1 VVVADETRLEP
12 TEMTSPSSSEQQDS
26 AATCK
31 AVVVDCPGIGKMKWC
46 EQCAIYFGKDQPCP
60 SSKEKLQPS
69 PTWAEVDAIRKGK
82 SDIDLAARIWQLE
95 RELRL
100 LKRAHGDALKEW
112 AYAEGL
118 LKELQS
124 ATSANSKVL
133 DVARSAICSIGS
145 FDRGLQDHYQRKL
158 NAATDNRSADK
169 GQG

>member
-1 VVVADETRLEP
+1 MSA
-12 TEMTSPSSSEQQDS
+12 PSSSEAEWKEGLSSSEQRIKY
-26 AATCK
+26 A
-31 AVVVDCPGIGKMKWC
+31 CPASGGECQEPQGC
-46 EQCAIYFGKDQPCP
+46 EILGGCMLR
-60 SSKEKLQPS
+60 KEKPQPS
-69 PTWAEVDAIRKGK
+69 PTWDEVDAIRKGK